1 MSKLVNYCISCMKLD
16 FFFFKKFIIPH
27 WRKFPCYSNTRDN
40 KKSKTRIKDV
50 IENNG
55 VQKKTKYYT
64 IYRWLI
70 YKVKYKWKHQDL
82 VLSLIKLSPSL
93 CILIFQGVVGGVLI
107 VTPNNIMFDPHKSDP
122 LVIEHGCEE
131 YGLICPMG
139 EVVSVALY
147 DDVSRMKLKDA
158 LPS

>member
-1 MSKLVNYCISCMKLD
+1 MQLETSIFSFVFDQI
-16 FFFFKKFIIPH
+16 
-27 WRKFPCYSNTRDN
+27 
-40 KKSKTRIKDV
+40 V
-50 IENNG
+50 
-55 VQKKTKYYT
+55 T
-64 IYRWLI
+64 IL
-70 YKVKYKWKHQDL
+70 L
-82 VLSLIKLSPSL
+82 PL
-93 CILIFQGVVGGVLI
+93 CAFWFFQGVVGGVLI

>member
-1 MSKLVNYCISCMKLD
+1 MFWLNKSNVRRISSQIARL
-16 FFFFKKFIIPH
+16 
-27 WRKFPCYSNTRDN
+27 
-40 KKSKTRIKDV
+40 
-50 IENNG
+50 
-55 VQKKTKYYT
+55 
-64 IYRWLI
+64 
-70 YKVKYKWKHQDL
+70 
-82 VLSLIKLSPSL
+82 
-93 CILIFQGVVGGVLI
+93 QGVVGGVLI

-131 YGLICPMG
+131 YGLICPME

>member
-1 MSKLVNYCISCMKLD
+1 MSPRCLPVCVN
-16 FFFFKKFIIPH
+16 
-27 WRKFPCYSNTRDN
+27 
-40 KKSKTRIKDV
+40 V
-50 IENNG
+50 I
-55 VQKKTKYYT
+55 
-64 IYRWLI
+64 W
-70 YKVKYKWKHQDL
+70 
-82 VLSLIKLSPSL
+82 
-93 CILIFQGVVGGVLI
+93 QGVVGGVLI

-131 YGLICPMG
+131 YGLICPME

>member
-1 MSKLVNYCISCMKLD
+1 MCS
-16 FFFFKKFIIPH
+16 FFFCTLCQKI
-27 WRKFPCYSNTRDN
+27 
-40 KKSKTRIKDV
+40 DV
-50 IENNG
+50 F
-55 VQKKTKYYT
+55 
-64 IYRWLI
+64 
-70 YKVKYKWKHQDL
+70 
-82 VLSLIKLSPSL
+82 VLLPLTQ
-93 CILIFQGVVGGVLI
+93 CVILLLQGVVGGVLI

-131 YGLICPMG
+131 YGLICPME

>member
-1 MSKLVNYCISCMKLD
+1 MLLNFLQDGISNCMSAKALRRELSPNSEDESPATVKFIKMSCKYFTDGMVRSLENPRMLGNSLTPVDRPNSYCIQEVPSGCFLSHR
-16 FFFFKKFIIPH
+16 PH
-27 WRKFPCYSNTRDN
+27 HHCC
-40 KKSKTRIKDV
+40 V
-50 IENNG
+50 M
-55 VQKKTKYYT
+55 
-64 IYRWLI
+64 
-70 YKVKYKWKHQDL
+70 
-82 VLSLIKLSPSL
+82 LSW
-93 CILIFQGVVGGVLI
+93 QGVVGGVLI

-131 YGLICPMG
+131 YGLICPME